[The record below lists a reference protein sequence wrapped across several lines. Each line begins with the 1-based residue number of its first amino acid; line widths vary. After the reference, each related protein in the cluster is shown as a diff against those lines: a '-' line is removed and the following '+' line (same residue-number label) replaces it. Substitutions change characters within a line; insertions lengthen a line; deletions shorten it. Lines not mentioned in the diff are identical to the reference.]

1 MYVNRRLFYLKI
13 RIFYIKKVRPFLQR
27 EKTHEQKS
35 CIAIHPQT
43 NQIVLGDRRTFKY
56 DFVFG
61 PKTLQVRRKF
71 VRRKIYLIF
80 HFQEELYRTSVEPM
94 LNNVFDGY
102 NVTIF
107 AYGQTVI

>member
-1 MYVNRRLFYLKI
+1 VYVNRRLFYLKI

-61 PKTLQVRRKF
+61 PKTEQVKSY
-71 VRRKIYLIF
+71 KINLF
-80 HFQEELYRTSVEPM
+80 
-94 LNNVFDGY
+94 N
-102 NVTIF
+102 
-107 AYGQTVI
+107 